1 MKKVL
6 LTGFEPFL
14 DNLINP
20 TEDIV
25 QALHQENLNGWEI
38 IGEVIPVDFH
48 LAGEHL
54 VENIHKVQPSAI
66 ISLGLAAGRNRI
78 TPERIAINCN
88 EGPKD
93 NQGYKPDGEKIID
106 DGPDGYFSTLPIKT
120 MVKELENNG
129 IPAKIS
135 NTAGAYVCNHVMY
148 RALHEV
154 QQKKL
159 DIPSGFI
166 HIPASHKLA
175 LTNAVP
181 SFAQKDLQRAIE
193 ICIGCLDYAN

>member
-14 DNLINP
+14 DNPINP
-20 TEDIV
+20 TEEIV
-25 QALHQENLNGWEI
+25 QFLHKDSVNGWEV
-38 IGEVIPVDFH
+38 IGKVLPVDFH
-48 LAGEHL
+48 LAGEQL
-54 VENIHKVQPSAI
+54 VEIIHKVQPNAI
-66 ISLGLAAGRNRI
+66 ILLGLAAGRNRI

-88 EGPKD
+88 DGPKD
-93 NQGYKPDGEKIID
+93 NQGYKPDGEKIRD

-120 MVKELENNG
+120 IVKELENNG

-135 NTAGAYVCNHVMY
+135 NTAGAYLCNHVMY
-148 RALHEV
+148 RALHEI
-154 QQKKL
+154 QQNKL

-166 HIPASHKLA
+166 HIPASHNLA
-175 LTNAVP
+175 LTNNVP